1 MPETGRTTLLA
12 EQLQLE
18 GVVPPMERLTTERQ
32 LAAIAVALGAEQVRG
47 WSSAESALTRNLPVV
62 TRDIIS
68 AVRASIE
75 ARKDPLGAFFLK
87 LRTPEIRRSQGAT
100 YTPSAIVRAMLRWS
114 TSGTEFS
121 RVVDPGVG
129 SGRFLIAAGR
139 KFTKPSLVGI
149 ELDPLA
155 ALIAR
160 ANVNVTGLA
169 KRTEIILA
177 DYREWLCTGEHG
189 KTLFIGNPPYVRH
202 HLIGSK
208 WKTWLARTAGA
219 RKLDASQ
226 LAGLHVHFFLAT
238 LECAKPGD
246 VGTFVTAAE
255 WLDVNY
261 GRLVRQMFL
270 GDLGGRSITL
280 LEPTV
285 RAFPDAATTAAITC
299 FEVGARPRSIRLRR
313 IATVDDL
320 GGANDGGRVIRRE
333 RLEAAARWTPLTRL
347 QKKTPEGYVEL
358 GDLCRV
364 HRGQV
369 TGKNRVWIAGPH
381 SKGLPRS
388 VLFAT
393 VTKARELF
401 KAEGVLHSARPL
413 RDVIDL
419 PVDLDDLPRED
430 RDAVEAFLKVAKG
443 MGAHKGYIAENRK
456 AWWAVE
462 LREPAPI
469 LASYMA
475 RRPPAF
481 VRNLA
486 DARHINIAHGLYPRE
501 LISDDALNS
510 LTAYLSK
517 SVTTGG
523 GRTYAGGLTKFE
535 PREMERI
542 PVPDLPQLREATAPA
557 PA

>member
-1 MPETGRTTLLA
+1 MD
-12 EQLQLE
+12 Q
-18 GVVPPMERLTTERQ
+18 VTTERH
-32 LAAIAVALGAEQVRG
+32 LAALARALGADQVRG
-47 WSSAESALTRNLPVV
+47 WSPAEGALTRNLPPASRLLV
-62 TRDIIS
+62 RK
-68 AVRASIE
+68 VRARIE
-75 ARKDPLGAFFLK
+75 AGRDPLGALFLK
-87 LRTPEIRRSQGAT
+87 LRDPETRRPQGAT
-100 YTPSAIVRAMLRWS
+100 YTPSAIVRTMLRWS
-114 TSGTEFS
+114 GNGGNFS

-129 SGRFLIAAGR
+129 SGRFLVAAGR
-139 KFTKPSLVGI
+139 RYPKPTLIGI

-155 ALIAR
+155 ALLAR
-160 ANVNVTGLA
+160 AHLATAGLA
-169 KRTEIILA
+169 SRSEVVVA
-177 DYREWLCTGEHG
+177 DYREWLRTEEPG

-202 HLIGSK
+202 HLISSK
-208 WKTWLARTAGA
+208 WKAWLTRTAEQ

-238 LECAKPGD
+238 LERAKPGD
-246 VGTFVTAAE
+246 VGTFITAAE

-270 GDLGGRSITL
+270 GGLGGKSITL

-313 IATVDDL
+313 ITTVDDL
-320 GGANDGGRVIRRE
+320 NRANDGGRVLRRE
-333 RLEAAARWTPLTRL
+333 RLEAASRWTPLTRF

-358 GDLCRV
+358 GELCRV

-381 SKGLPRS
+381 SDGLPRS

-401 KAEGVLHSARPL
+401 KAAGVLRDAKPL
-413 RDVIDL
+413 RNVIDI
-419 PVDLDDLPRED
+419 PVDLDDLSREQ
-430 RDAVEAFLKVAKG
+430 RTSVESFLKVAKR
-443 MGAHKGYIAENRK
+443 MGADKGYIAENRS

-462 LREPAPI
+462 LRDPAPI
-469 LASYMA
+469 LATYMA

-501 LISDDALNS
+501 TISDAGMNKLA
-510 LTAYLSK
+510 AYLSK
-517 SVTTGG
+517 SVCTGS

-542 PVPDLPQLREATAPA
+542 PVPDLPQLSEVTAPT